1 MRNVIVPLLIAG
13 VMSSTAFA
21 QSTPRE
27 TRYAREGGELIL
39 RTGETGYRPSG
50 PAPAFAAIDRN
61 GDGNI
66 SPDEANGYAL
76 LANDFLK
83 ADGNRDGRISSREYA
98 GWIAQP

>member
-1 MRNVIVPLLIAG
+1 MKRLVVLMIMVT

-39 RTGETGYRPSG
+39 RTGETSYRPSG
-50 PAPAFAAIDRN
+50 PAPSFAELDRN
-61 GDGNI
+61 GDRTI
-66 SPDEANGYAL
+66 SADEANGYTL

-83 ADGNRDGRISSREYA
+83 ADGNHDGRIGSREYA
-98 GWIAQP
+98 NWIAQP